1 MADLKLDFVV
11 VPTYSTFTMAVAD
24 ASTYPSSGSVS
35 APSMKI
41 GIPGGFDSV
50 VVPFNINDVNVYNST
65 ILGITGIDGTLPI
78 PDGIYSLTYSVAP
91 AYENYVTKTIMR
103 VDQLQE
109 KFDSAFMKL
118 DMMECDLMIK
128 KQQKVVLDSIYYFIQ
143 GSIAAANNCA
153 VDTATKLY
161 NQAENML
168 DNFIRNNCYCSGNNY
183 VTNFY

>member
-11 VPTYSTFTMAVAD
+11 VPTYSTLTLGIAD
-24 ASTYPSSGSVS
+24 ASVYPSSGVT
-35 APSMKI
+35 APSIQI
-41 GIPGGFDSV
+41 GVPGFGNTTL
-50 VVPFNINDVNVYNST
+50 PFNINDLNIYNSNS
-65 ILGITGIDGTLPI
+65 LGITDLAEGSLPI
-78 PDGIYSLTYSVAP
+78 PDGIYSLTYSVTP
-91 AYENYVTKTIMR
+91 AYATSVTKTIMR

-128 KQQKVVLDSIYYFIQ
+128 KQQKVILDSIYYFIQ
-143 GSIAAANNCA
+143 GSVAAANNCA

-161 NQAENML
+161 NQADKML
-168 DNFIRNNCYCSGNNY
+168 DNFIRNNCYCYGNNY